1 MLPDATPVDTGA
13 VDSPA
18 VVDTVETADSKA
30 GVETADSN
38 AGVETA
44 DTADTNLIDTADTN
58 LIDTTDSTEPLDT
71 VPLPERTGPI
81 VIFAVR
87 HAEKESESEDGD
99 PGLTE
104 EGQADA
110 EALAVLMAPEPL
122 TAIYATDLKRTQET
136 VQPTADDHGLPVETT
151 IDPEEDLAD
160 WIQHHH
166 DNETVLHAGHS
177 YTLEDFF
184 DALGATGYTEVDG
197 YGQLWILT
205 IDEDWSVS
213 VTETTFGE

>member
-1 MLPDATPVDTGA
+1 MLSLFTLSLGACYVHMLPDSGRPETGENA
-13 VDSPA
+13 VIVETVDS
-18 VVDTVETADSKA
+18 
-30 GVETADSN
+30 
-38 AGVETA
+38 VETA
-44 DTADTNLIDTADTN
+44 DTVDSGAIDTADT
-58 LIDTTDSTEPLDT
+58 DPTETAETAGPVDT

-81 VIFAVR
+81 VLYAVR
-87 HAEKESESEDGD
+87 HAEKDEESQDGD

-104 EGQADA
+104 EGQARA

-122 TAIYATDLKRTQET
+122 AAIYATDLKRTQET

-160 WIQHHH
+160 WILRNH
-166 DNETVLHAGHS
+166 DNQTILHAGHS

-184 DALGATGYTEVDG
+184 DALGAAGYTEVDG

-213 VTETTFGE
+213 VTESTYGV